1 MEEIATIIL
10 VMIIG
15 FLFCCAGGLI
25 LGVVLSPLF
34 LALWIIKQ
42 KRNKKVYKVVF
53 QNSPQDSSQ
62 VHTLQNLNHDQLT
75 MVKKAII
82 RKNYKIIEVING

>member
-1 MEEIATIIL
+1 MEEMATIIL

-34 LALWIIKQ
+34 LVLWIIKQ

-53 QNSPQDSSQ
+53 QKSSQDNSQ
-62 VHTLQNLNHDQLT
+62 VHIMQNLNYNQLS

-82 RKNYKIIEVING
+82 RKGFKIAEVSNG

>member
-10 VMIIG
+10 IMIIG

-34 LALWIIKQ
+34 LVLWIIKK
-42 KRNKKVYKVVF
+42 KRSLKAFKIVF
-53 QNSPQDSSQ
+53 QKCDKMHSM
-62 VHTLQNLNHDQLT
+62 QNLNYDQFM

-82 RKNYKIIEVING
+82 RKNYKILEVSNG

>member
-25 LGVVLSPLF
+25 LGVVLGPLF
-34 LALWIIKQ
+34 LVLWIIKQ

-53 QNSPQDSSQ
+53 QKCDKMHSM
-62 VHTLQNLNHDQLT
+62 QNLNYDQFM

-82 RKNYKIIEVING
+82 RKNYKIVEVSNG